1 MTDTRAPRNANI
13 FDVARLAGVSH
24 QTVSRVINNHPS
36 VKPATRARVQEA
48 IRQLRYRPSQAARSL
63 VTKRSRTIGLIMPAT
78 ADFGPTTLAI
88 GVNAAARDARYAVV
102 GVNLPDVQAASVRTA
117 IEAMLRQ
124 NVEAIVVIADDIAV
138 AEFARGTDA
147 ATPVVVVAAGG
158 RPHSLTLSIDQYAGA
173 RLATR
178 HLLGLGFETVVH
190 IAGPARNPDAAERV
204 RGWMAELRQADAP
217 PGLRLDGD
225 WSPGSGHA
233 AGMRLA
239 VVPGATAV
247 FAANDQTALGLIAAL
262 SSRGFRVP
270 DDVSVVG
277 FDDIP
282 EAAFMA
288 PPLTTLRQDF
298 TRLGQQTME
307 RVLTTL
313 ESPTPLPPADPI
325 ATKLIIRQSTRP
337 RTD

>member
-36 VKPATRARVQEA
+36 VKPATRERVQEA
-48 IRQLRYRPSQAARSL
+48 IRQLRYRPSQAARAL
-63 VTKRSRTIGLIMPAT
+63 VTKRSRTIGLITPAT

-88 GVNAAARDARYAVV
+88 SVNDAARDARYAVV
-102 GVNLPDVQAASVRTA
+102 SVNLPDVQAASVRNA

-124 NVEAIVVIADDIAV
+124 NVEAIVVIANDVAV

-147 ATPVVVVAAGG
+147 TTPVVVVAAGAE
-158 RPHSLTLSIDQYAGA
+158 PQPLSLSIDQYAGA

-178 HLLGLGFETVVH
+178 HLLGLGYETVAH
-190 IAGPARNPDAAERV
+190 IAGPARNPDASERV
-204 RGWMAELRQADAP
+204 RGWMAELRTADAP

-225 WSPGSGHA
+225 WSPRSGHA
-233 AGMRLA
+233 AGMRLT
-239 VVPGATAV
+239 VTPGSTAV
-247 FAANDQTALGLIAAL
+247 FAANDQMALGLISAL
-262 SSRGFRVP
+262 SSRDLRVP
-270 DDVSVVG
+270 EDVSVVG

-282 EAAFMA
+282 EAEFMS

-298 TRLGQQTME
+298 ARLGAQTME
-307 RVLTTL
+307 RVLATL
-313 ESPTPLPPADPI
+313 ESPTPLEPAEPL
-325 ATKLIIRQSTRP
+325 ATKLIIRDSTRP
-337 RTD
+337 RRG